1 MGRFSG
7 KVAVVTG
14 GNSGIG
20 LASAVRLANEGARVA
35 IFGRN
40 QETLDAAVEEV
51 GEGAVAIRGD
61 VTSMSDLD
69 TLVSTVKERLGN
81 VDAVF
86 VNAGIGGFTPLGDTT
101 EEAFDLLTGVN
112 FKGAYFTIQKLLPI
126 LNDGASIVLN
136 ASVADQ
142 IGMQAFGVYSATK
155 AAVRSLAR
163 TFSAE
168 LAGRGIRVNAVSPGP
183 IETPI
188 FAKMGMSQE
197 QQSEFGEQITA
208 QVPLKRMG
216 RPEEIAAAV
225 AFLASSDSSYVVG
238 AELEVDG
245 GLTQI

>member
-1 MGRFSG
+1 MGRFNG

-20 LASAVRLANEGARVA
+20 LASAKRLASEGARVA

-40 QETLDAAVEEV
+40 QDTLDAAVEEV
-51 GEGAVAIRGD
+51 GEGAIGIQGD
-61 VTSMSDLD
+61 VTSMADLD
-69 TLVSTVKERLGN
+69 KLVSTVSSELGQ

-86 VNAGIGGFTPLGDTT
+86 VNAGVGGFTPLGDTT
-101 EEAFDLLTGVN
+101 EEAFDHLTGVN

-126 LNDGASIVLN
+126 LNEGSSVVLN
-136 ASVADQ
+136 ASVANQ
-142 IGMQAFGVYSATK
+142 VGMPAFGVYSATK

-168 LAGRGIRVNAVSPGP
+168 LVDRGIRVNVVSPGP

-188 FAKMGMSQE
+188 FDKMGMSQE
-197 QQSEFGEQITA
+197 QQGEFGEQITTM
-208 QVPLKRMG
+208 VPMKRMG
-216 RPEEIAAAV
+216 QPEEIASAV

-238 AELEVDG
+238 AEIEVDG
-245 GLTQI
+245 GMTQI

>member
-1 MGRFSG
+1 MGKLNG

-20 LASAVRLANEGARVA
+20 LASAVRFANEGARVA

-40 QETLDAAVEEV
+40 QETLDAAVKEI
-51 GEGAVAIRGD
+51 GEGAIGIRGD
-61 VTSMSDLD
+61 VTSMEDLER
-69 TLVSTVKERLGN
+69 LVSTVNSELGR

-101 EEAFDLLTGVN
+101 EEAFDLLTSIN
-112 FKGAYFTIQKLLPI
+112 FKGAYFTVQKLLPI
-126 LNDGASIVLN
+126 LNEGASIVLN

-142 IGMQAFGVYSATK
+142 VGIPAFGVYSATK

-168 LAGRGIRVNAVSPGP
+168 LADRGIRVNVVSPGP

-188 FAKMGMSQE
+188 FGKMGMSQ
-197 QQSEFGEQITA
+197 QQQDEFGAQIVE

-216 RPEEIAAAV
+216 QPEEIAAAV
-225 AFLASSDSSYVVG
+225 AFLASPESSYVVG

-245 GLTQI
+245 GMTQI

>member
-1 MGRFSG
+1 MGRFNG

-20 LASAVRLANEGARVA
+20 LASAKRLASEGARVA

-51 GEGAVAIRGD
+51 GEGAIGIRGD
-61 VTSMSDLD
+61 VTSMTDLD
-69 TLVSTVKERLGN
+69 QLVSTVKSELGK

-86 VNAGIGGFTPLGDTT
+86 VNAGVGGFTPLGDTT
-101 EEAFDLLTGVN
+101 EEAFDHLTSVN

-126 LNDGASIVLN
+126 LNEGSAIVLN

-142 IGMQAFGVYSATK
+142 VGMQAFGVYSATK

-168 LAGRGIRVNAVSPGP
+168 LVDRGIRVNVVSPGP

-188 FAKMGMSQE
+188 FGKMGMSEE

-208 QVPLKRMG
+208 TIPMKRMG
-216 RPEEIAAAV
+216 QPEEIAAAV
-225 AFLASSDSSYVVG
+225 AFLASSDSSYMAG

-245 GLTQI
+245 GMTQV